1 VITVSDTTAAEAVK
15 LFEGIYRD
23 VNIALSNELAL
34 VCREIGVS
42 FKEVLPV
49 VNEPFDE
56 EHQRYHVNLLRPGA
70 GVGGHCLPVY
80 PYFVTKTTGTDT
92 SLIKLARKIN
102 DSMPY
107 HMVDLIIERLE

>member
-1 VITVSDTTAAEAVK
+1 
-15 LFEGIYRD
+15 
-23 VNIALSNELAL
+23 
-34 VCREIGVS
+34 
-42 FKEVLPV
+42 
-49 VNEPFDE
+49 
-56 EHQRYHVNLLRPGA
+56 
-70 GVGGHCLPVY
+70 VY